1 MGIIDLHMHSC
12 YSDDGE
18 YTPEDLVDMCLE
30 RKLRYISIADHNCTS
45 GIGSAMVYCKGRNI
59 ELIPAVELDC
69 TFEGCNLH
77 VLGYGVDYN
86 SAIFKELHDDILL
99 QEREAS
105 KTRKSLVRQ
114 LGIGF
119 SEQLADSLSKNG
131 VVTGEMLAEAAMKYD
146 SNHENQLLKP
156 YYEGGSRSSDPY
168 VNFYW
173 DYCAQGKPA
182 YAEVRFISLQEAVT
196 IITETGGVPVLA
208 HPGNNVGEHEEKLE
222 AIVSCGIKGVE
233 AYSSYHSHTQAAWYV
248 RFAAEH
254 KLFVTCGSDFHG
266 RTKPS
271 ITVGCMDCGEEAAVI
286 AALKGFLQEEGH
298 H

>member
-1 MGIIDLHMHSC
+1 MVIIDLHMHSC
-12 YSDDGE
+12 FSDDGE
-18 YTPEDLVDMCLE
+18 CTPEGLVDLCLE
-30 RKLRYISIADHNCTS
+30 KKLRYISIADHNCTS
-45 GIGSAMVYCKGRNI
+45 GIEPAMIYCKDRNI

-69 TFEGCNLH
+69 GFEGCNLH
-77 VLGYGVDYN
+77 VLGYGIDHN

-105 KTRKSLVRQ
+105 KKRKSLVRQ

-119 SEQLADSLSKNG
+119 SEQLADSLSRNG
-131 VVTGEMLAEAAMKYD
+131 VVTGEMLAEAAMKFD
-146 SNHENQLLKP
+146 SDHENTLLKP
-156 YYEGGSRSSDPY
+156 YYEGGARSSDPY

-182 YAEVRFISLQEAVT
+182 YAEVRFISLQDAIE

-208 HPGNNVGEHEEKLE
+208 HPGNNVGEDAEKLE
-222 AIVSCGIKGVE
+222 AIVSYGIKGIE
-233 AYSSYHSHTQAAWYV
+233 AYSSYHSDTQVAWYG

-271 ITVGCMDCGEEAAVI
+271 ITVGCMDCSGEETVI
-286 AALKGFLQEEGH
+286 AALKSFL
-298 H
+298 